1 MAAASVMTADLGA
14 EFDAALDGWTESDL
28 ALLLTDQSRER

>member
-14 EFDAALDGWTESDL
+14 ELDAASDGSTESGV
-28 ALLLTDQSRER
+28 ALLLTNQSRER